1 MIEDEKI
8 LGFLEH
14 LSHGP
19 LVFFKWKADEQWTV
33 LAVTANVNDLCG
45 YSQSQFL
52 NGLHY
57 REIIHPEDRQRIIHE
72 TTFYTDVQR
81 TSQYRHQPYR
91 LIHRDGSVRWVREYT
106 YVEYEADRPA
116 LFYGYL
122 TDITTQKNNVDALM
136 MESLKYRS
144 FFEKHSSIFLLID
157 PVNGRIMKAN
167 RSAAQFYGYSIEEL
181 EQMSISQINALPRDE
196 IKQRMDEA
204 ERLKQNYFIFP
215 HRLATGELRTVEVH
229 STPAQIYDRQYLFSI
244 IHDISDRV
252 RLETELKELNQDL
265 QRRVDEEIHRR
276 TDILRRYQLLFERA
290 GGAVFIIQNSTY
302 LDCNDA
308 ALTLFGLSDRAQITG
323 RHPHDFAPPLQID
336 GQSSE
341 EKARQVFARAEHEGR
356 QQFTYL
362 HRKANGQE
370 INVRVD
376 LSRVDLDEGY
386 VLYAMCQDITAE
398 TEKEKQKSDTE
409 RLLIQQAKMAA
420 MGDMLGAIAHQWK
433 QPLNAVSLMMQYLSE
448 LSYGGSLTAE
458 AIDSIVNDASTQLQY
473 MSRTIDDFRDY
484 LKPETEERA
493 FRVRSTV
500 LECVQIVHDQMPD
513 IVIETVGGDFEII
526 GYPNRFK
533 QAIINLLNNAG
544 DAIHQRLVARPD
556 ISGRIVIDVNDTLRK
571 IDISDNG
578 GGVPDDIAGRIF
590 EPYFSTRPIE
600 AGTGLGLYIVK
611 MIVESM
617 RGGIRHHNR
626 REGACFTLQ
635 F

>member
-8 LGFLEH
+8 IGFLDR

-19 LVFFKWKADEQWTV
+19 LVFFKRKADEQWTV
-33 LAVTANVNDLCG
+33 LAISENVNDLCG
-45 YSQSQFL
+45 YTKQQFL
-52 NGLHY
+52 DGLHH
-57 REIIHPEDRQRIIHE
+57 REIIHPEDIQRIVQE
-72 TTFYTDVQR
+72 MTFYTDVQR
-81 TSQYRHQPYR
+81 ATQYRHQPYR
-91 LIHRDGSVRWVREYT
+91 IIHRDGSVRWVREYG
-106 YVEYEADRPA
+106 YVEYESNRPT
-116 LFYGYL
+116 FIYGYL

-157 PVNGRIMKAN
+157 PVNGRIVKAN
-167 RSAAQFYGYSIEEL
+167 RSAALFYGYSIEEL

-196 IKQRMDEA
+196 IKRRMDEA
-204 ERLKQNYFIFP
+204 ERLRRNYFIFP
-215 HRLATGELRTVEVH
+215 HRLASGEVRTVEVH

-265 QRRVDEEIHRR
+265 QRRVDEEILRR

-290 GGAVFIIQNSTY
+290 GGAVFILQNTVY

-308 ALTLFGLSDRAQITG
+308 ALALFGLSDREQIKG

-341 EKARQVFARAEHEGR
+341 ERAKQVFARAEHEGR

-362 HRKANGQE
+362 HRRADGNA
-370 INVRVD
+370 INVHVD

-386 VLYAMCQDITAE
+386 VLYAMCKDVTAE
-398 TEKEKQKSDTE
+398 TEKEKQKSETE
-409 RLLIQQAKMAA
+409 RLLIQQAKTAA

-448 LSYGGSLTAE
+448 LSHGGGLTTE
-458 AIDSIVNDASTQLQY
+458 AVESVVNDATAQLQY

-484 LKPETEERA
+484 LKPETEERE
-493 FRVRSTV
+493 FRVRSSI
-500 LECVQIVHDQMPD
+500 LECVEIVHDQMPD
-513 IVIETVGGDFEII
+513 IVIETFGGDFEIV

-533 QAIINLLNNAG
+533 QAILNLLNNAR
-544 DAIHQRLVARPD
+544 DAINQRRIARPD
-556 ISGRIVIDVNDTLRK
+556 VRGRIVIDVNDTLRK

-578 GGVPDDIAGRIF
+578 GGVPDDIADRIF
-590 EPYFSTRPIE
+590 EPYFTTRPIE

-611 MIVESM
+611 MIAESM